1 MLSLSRSLQ
10 RRGTR
15 ALVLALLLT
24 GIACSPSPAA
34 APTPQAT
41 APPSPPAHEERTP
54 AGVFGEEHWQWLER
68 AGREETEK
76 PEVVIGAMNLKDG
89 DVVAEI
95 GAGTGFFSRRLARAV
110 APTGKIYAND
120 IQPGMLDKLREF
132 AGKEGITNIVPVLGT
147 ETDLKLPAGQMD
159 WVLLVD
165 VYHEFQKPEEML
177 AAIRKALKPNGRVA
191 LVEYRLEGDSASHI
205 SLPHRMSVEQVL
217 AEWEPAGFTLVET
230 VETLPAQHLF
240 LFSLRRGARATP

>member
-1 MLSLSRSLQ
+1 MFQPPVS
-10 RRGTR
+10 R
-15 ALVLALLLT
+15 ALVLALLLA

-34 APTPQAT
+34 APASTSPTT
-41 APPSPPAHEERTP
+41 APPSPSAHDERTP

-68 AGREETEK
+68 PGREETEK
-76 PEVVIGAMNLKDG
+76 PEVVIGAMHLEDG

-110 APTGKIYAND
+110 APTGKVYAND
-120 IQPGMLDKLREF
+120 IQPGMLDKLREL

-177 AAIRKALKPNGRVA
+177 AAIRKTLKPNGRVA
-191 LVEYRLEGDSASHI
+191 LVEYRLEGETASHI
-205 SLPHRMSVEQVL
+205 SVPHRMSVEQVL
-217 AEWEPAGFTLVET
+217 SEWEPAGFTLVET
-230 VETLPAQHLF
+230 LETLPAQHLF
-240 LFSLRRGARATP
+240 LFSLRRGARALP

>member
-1 MLSLSRSLQ
+1 MLQSPVS
-10 RRGTR
+10 R
-15 ALVLALLLT
+15 ALVLALLLA

-34 APTPQAT
+34 APPPQTT
-41 APPSPPAHEERTP
+41 APPSPPAHADRTP

-68 AGREETEK
+68 PGREETEK
-76 PEVVIGAMNLKDG
+76 PEVVIGAMSLKDG

-110 APTGKIYAND
+110 APAGKIYAND
-120 IQPGMLDKLREF
+120 IQPGMLDKLREL
-132 AGKEGITNIVPVLGT
+132 AGKEGIANIVPVLGT

-177 AAIRKALKPNGRVA
+177 AAIRKALKPSGRVA

-230 VETLPAQHLF
+230 IETLPAQHLF
-240 LFSLRRGARATP
+240 IFSLRRGARATP